1 MNHGREYDRF
11 TPRPGRGGP
20 TEARPGYSRE
30 FDAGGRLREGR
41 GYDQGGGHGFHGGGA
56 WSGFRHMNQ
65 EELRA
70 GAPRR
75 IERAAR
81 EGYTGYGGYPGP
93 RRSEQWG
100 RYDLGYG
107 RGRGRGW

>member
-1 MNHGREYDRF
+1 MSYGREYYGSF
-11 TPRPGRGGP
+11 GRGF
-20 TEARPGYSRE
+20 RPH
-30 FDAGGRLREGR
+30 GGGMAR
-41 GYDQGGGHGFHGGGA
+41 GYDRNMGSGAEQPGRFHGGMA
-56 WSGFRHMNQ
+56 WGGFRHMNS

-93 RRSEQWG
+93 RRSERWG
-100 RYDLGYG
+100 RYDLGYR
-107 RGRGRGW
+107 RGYDRGW